1 MRPGLFCTRLG
12 AIAFVAQLAATG
24 AFAASVS
31 FRAELNGA
39 NVVPP
44 IQTSARGYLDATYDT
59 VTRRLSWTGTQSG
72 LSSKITGIHFHGPA
86 RPNKTAEVAKSVES
100 LAGGSAALSE
110 AQAADLIAG
119 TWYIDIPTRAH
130 PEGEI
135 RGQVVR
141 GE

>member
-1 MRPGLFCTRLG
+1 MRPGLFCTRLA

-24 AFAASVS
+24 AFASSVS

-72 LSSKITGIHFHGPA
+72 LSSKITGIHFHAPA
-86 RPNKTAEVAKSVES
+86 RPNKTAGVAKSIES

-119 TWYIDIPTRAH
+119 TWYIDIHTRAH

-135 RGQVVR
+135 RGQVMR